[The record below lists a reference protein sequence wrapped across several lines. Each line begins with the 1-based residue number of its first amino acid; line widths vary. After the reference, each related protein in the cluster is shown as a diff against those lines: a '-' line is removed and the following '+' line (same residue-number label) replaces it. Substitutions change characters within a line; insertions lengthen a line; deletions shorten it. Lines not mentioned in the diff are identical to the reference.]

1 MKRNNGSRGREGG
14 GEGSVTLLITAERD
28 SGKNNARVV
37 RFLIVSPRFMRSF
50 LARALRYNRLMPR
63 NNGVTWLL
71 IIIRCGEGER
81 NVNRVLISL
90 TNRFA
95 LLWGGKKK
103 KKRKDQRRSR
113 NEDCVCFECTWRASV
128 KRFPRKR
135 GLVEFEII
143 RGKRNCS
150 LCERWT
156 EWRYCRILGYI
167 IISVLDARLWKSCF
181 LLFSKRF

>member
-81 NVNRVLISL
+81 NVNRGLISL

-95 LLWGGKKK
+95 LRGGKKK

-113 NEDCVCFECTWRASV
+113 NEDCVCFECT
-128 KRFPRKR
+128 
-135 GLVEFEII
+135 
-143 RGKRNCS
+143 
-150 LCERWT
+150 
-156 EWRYCRILGYI
+156 
-167 IISVLDARLWKSCF
+167 
-181 LLFSKRF
+181 

>member
-1 MKRNNGSRGREGG
+1 MEAGGRGGG
-14 GEGSVTLLITAERD
+14 GEGTLLITAERD

-103 KKRKDQRRSR
+103 KEKKRSTK
-113 NEDCVCFECTWRASV
+113 
-128 KRFPRKR
+128 
-135 GLVEFEII
+135 I
-143 RGKRNCS
+143 
-150 LCERWT
+150 
-156 EWRYCRILGYI
+156 
-167 IISVLDARLWKSCF
+167 
-181 LLFSKRF
+181 SKRRLCLFRMHVTRVC